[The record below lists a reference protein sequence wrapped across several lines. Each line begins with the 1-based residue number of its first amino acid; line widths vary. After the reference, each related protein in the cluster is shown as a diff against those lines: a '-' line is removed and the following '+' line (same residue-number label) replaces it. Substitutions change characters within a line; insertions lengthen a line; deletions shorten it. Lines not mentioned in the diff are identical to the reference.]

1 MIKKVYKFII
11 KLKIKEWYIIM
22 NKINLKNGIRR
33 FALLTALIL
42 SATAISTANDI
53 YENLYSFR
61 SKRKVENPDPD
72 SELKQ
77 KVKDRIRDVSTR
89 AEAESRL
96 VWVELPVWRL
106 KDGKKVSDTEKIQVL
121 DVLADEVKE
130 IFHEIHKGKEKFP
143 IKRLIG
149 YSWRGSFKSLHSTGR
164 AIDLNPEENP
174 QVNSNGKAIVGKSWQ
189 PNSNPYSIKPDGDV
203 VRAFTKRGWVWGA
216 NFRTRDY
223 MHFGFAEM

>member
-1 MIKKVYKFII
+1 
-11 KLKIKEWYIIM
+11 M
-22 NKINLKNGIRR
+22 NKINFKKKVRGLVTVI
-33 FALLTALIL
+33 ALIL
-42 SATAISTANDI
+42 STATLSTASSI
-53 YENLYSFR
+53 YENLYSF
-61 SKRKVENPDPD
+61 KPKQKIENPDPD
-72 SELKQ
+72 FELKQ
-77 KVKDRIRDVSTR
+77 KVKDRIKDVSTR

-96 VWVELPVWRL
+96 VWVEVPVWRL
-106 KDGKKVSDTEKIQVL
+106 KDGKKVSDTERFQIL
-121 DVLADEVKE
+121 DVLANDVKE

-143 IKRLIG
+143 IKNLIG

-189 PNSNPYSIKPDGDV
+189 PGSNPYSIKPDGDV
-203 VRAFTKRGWVWGA
+203 VRAFTKRGWIWGA

>member
-1 MIKKVYKFII
+1 
-11 KLKIKEWYIIM
+11 M
-22 NKINLKNGIRR
+22 NKINLKKNGRGLVTVI
-33 FALLTALIL
+33 ALIL
-42 SATAISTANDI
+42 STATLSTASSI
-53 YENLYSFR
+53 YENLYSF
-61 SKRKVENPDPD
+61 KPKQKIENPDPD
-72 SELKQ
+72 FELKQ
-77 KVKDRIRDVSTR
+77 KVKDRIKDVSTR

-96 VWVELPVWRL
+96 VWVEVPVWRL
-106 KDGKKVSDTEKIQVL
+106 KDGKKVSDTERFQIL
-121 DVLADEVKE
+121 DVLANDVKE

-143 IKRLIG
+143 IKNLIG

-189 PNSNPYSIKPDGDV
+189 PGSNPYSIKADGDV
-203 VRAFTKRGWVWGA
+203 VRAFTKRGWIWGA

>member
-1 MIKKVYKFII
+1 
-11 KLKIKEWYIIM
+11 M
-22 NKINLKNGIRR
+22 NKINLKKKVRGLVTVI
-33 FALLTALIL
+33 ALIL
-42 SATAISTANDI
+42 STATLSTASSI
-53 YENLYSFR
+53 YENLYSF
-61 SKRKVENPDPD
+61 KPKQKIENPDPD
-72 SELKQ
+72 FELKQ
-77 KVKDRIRDVSTR
+77 KVKDRIKDVSTR

-96 VWVELPVWRL
+96 VWVEVPVWRL
-106 KDGKKVSDTEKIQVL
+106 KDGKKVSDTERFQIL
-121 DVLADEVKE
+121 DVLANDVKE

-143 IKRLIG
+143 IKNLIG

-189 PNSNPYSIKPDGDV
+189 PGGNPYSIKPDGDV
-203 VRAFTKRGWVWGA
+203 VRAFTKRGWIWGA

>member
-1 MIKKVYKFII
+1 
-11 KLKIKEWYIIM
+11 M
-22 NKINLKNGIRR
+22 NKINLKKNGRGLVTVI
-33 FALLTALIL
+33 ALIL
-42 SATAISTANDI
+42 STATLSTASSI
-53 YENLYSFR
+53 YENLYSF
-61 SKRKVENPDPD
+61 KPKQKIENPDPD
-72 SELKQ
+72 FELKQ
-77 KVKDRIRDVSTR
+77 KVKDRIKDVSTR

-96 VWVELPVWRL
+96 VWVEVPVWRL
-106 KDGKKVSDTEKIQVL
+106 KDGKKVSDTERFQIL
-121 DVLADEVKE
+121 DVLANDVKE

-143 IKRLIG
+143 IKNLIG

-189 PNSNPYSIKPDGDV
+189 PGSNPYSIKTDGDV
-203 VRAFTKRGWVWGA
+203 VRAFTKRGWIWGA

>member
-1 MIKKVYKFII
+1 MIILKK
-11 KLKIKEWYIIM
+11 LR
-22 NKINLKNGIRR
+22 NKTNYLAILAI
-33 FALLTALIL
+33 LICI
-42 SATAISTANDI
+42 ATTISTANNI

-72 SELKQ
+72 FELKQ
-77 KVKDRIRDVSTR
+77 KVKDRIKDVSTR
-89 AEAESRL
+89 SEAESRL
-96 VWVELPVWRL
+96 VWVEVPVWRL
-106 KDGKKVSDTEKIQVL
+106 KDGKKVSDTEKFQIL
-121 DVLADEVKE
+121 DVLANDVKE

-143 IKRLIG
+143 IKNLIG

-189 PNSNPYSIKPDGDV
+189 PGSNPYSIKPDGDV
-203 VRAFTKRGWVWGA
+203 VRAFTKRGWTWGA

-223 MHFGFAEM
+223 MHFGFAEMQFK

>member
-1 MIKKVYKFII
+1 MIILKK
-11 KLKIKEWYIIM
+11 LR
-22 NKINLKNGIRR
+22 NKTNYLAILAI
-33 FALLTALIL
+33 LICI
-42 SATAISTANDI
+42 ATTISTANNI

-72 SELKQ
+72 FELKQ
-77 KVKDRIRDVSTR
+77 KVKDRIKDVSTTS
-89 AEAESRL
+89 EAESRL
-96 VWVELPVWRL
+96 VWVEVPVWRL
-106 KDGKKVSDTEKIQVL
+106 KDGKKVSDTERFQIL
-121 DVLADEVKE
+121 DVLANDVKE

-143 IKRLIG
+143 IKNLIG

-189 PNSNPYSIKPDGDV
+189 PGSNPYSIKPDGDV
-203 VRAFTKRGWVWGA
+203 VRAFTKRGWTWGA

>member
-1 MIKKVYKFII
+1 
-11 KLKIKEWYIIM
+11 M
-22 NKINLKNGIRR
+22 NKINLKKNGRGLVIVI
-33 FALLTALIL
+33 ALIL
-42 SATAISTANDI
+42 STATLSTASSI
-53 YENLYSFR
+53 YENLYSF
-61 SKRKVENPDPD
+61 KPKQKIENPDPD
-72 SELKQ
+72 FELKQ
-77 KVKDRIRDVSTR
+77 KVKDRIKDVSTR

-96 VWVELPVWRL
+96 VWVEVPVWRL
-106 KDGKKVSDTEKIQVL
+106 KDGKKVSDTERFQIL
-121 DVLADEVKE
+121 DVLANDVKE

-143 IKRLIG
+143 IKNLIG

-189 PNSNPYSIKPDGDV
+189 PGSHPNSIKPDGDV
-203 VRAFTKRGWVWGA
+203 VRAFTKRGRIWGA

>member
-1 MIKKVYKFII
+1 MIILKK
-11 KLKIKEWYIIM
+11 LR
-22 NKINLKNGIRR
+22 NKTNYLAILAISVC
-33 FALLTALIL
+33 FTATL
-42 SATAISTANDI
+42 STANGI
-53 YENLYSFR
+53 YKNLYSFKP
-61 SKRKVENPDPD
+61 KRKIENPDPD
-72 SELKQ
+72 FELKQ

-89 AEAESRL
+89 AEAESKL

-121 DVLADEVKE
+121 DVLADEIKE

-149 YSWRGSFKSLHSTGR
+149 YSWRGNLKSLHSTGR

-174 QVNSNGKAIVGKSWQ
+174 QVSINGEVLVGKVWE
-189 PNSNPYSIKPDGDV
+189 PKINPYSIKPDGDV

-223 MHFGFAEM
+223 MHFGFDEM

>member
-1 MIKKVYKFII
+1 
-11 KLKIKEWYIIM
+11 M
-22 NKINLKNGIRR
+22 NKINLKKNGRGLVTVIV
-33 FALLTALIL
+33 LIL
-42 SATAISTANDI
+42 STATLSTASSI
-53 YENLYSFR
+53 YENLYSF
-61 SKRKVENPDPD
+61 KPKQKIENPDPD
-72 SELKQ
+72 FELKQ
-77 KVKDRIRDVSTR
+77 KVKDRIKDVSTR

-96 VWVELPVWRL
+96 VWVEVPVWRL
-106 KDGKKVSDTEKIQVL
+106 KDGKKVSDTERFQIL
-121 DVLADEVKE
+121 DVLANDVKE

-143 IKRLIG
+143 IKNLIG

-189 PNSNPYSIKPDGDV
+189 PGSNPYSIKPDGDV
-203 VRAFTKRGWVWGA
+203 VRAFTKRGWIWGA

>member
-1 MIKKVYKFII
+1 
-11 KLKIKEWYIIM
+11 M
-22 NKINLKNGIRR
+22 NKINLKKNGRGFVTVI
-33 FALLTALIL
+33 ALIL
-42 SATAISTANDI
+42 STATLSTASSI
-53 YENLYSFR
+53 YENLYSF
-61 SKRKVENPDPD
+61 KPKQKIENPDPD
-72 SELKQ
+72 FELKQ
-77 KVKDRIRDVSTR
+77 KVKDRIKDISTR

-96 VWVELPVWRL
+96 VWVEVPVWRL
-106 KDGKKVSDTEKIQVL
+106 KDGKKVSDTERFQIL
-121 DVLADEVKE
+121 DVLANDVKE

-143 IKRLIG
+143 IKNLIG

-189 PNSNPYSIKPDGDV
+189 PGSNPYSIKPDGDV
-203 VRAFTKRGWVWGA
+203 VRAFTKRGWIWGA

>member
-1 MIKKVYKFII
+1 
-11 KLKIKEWYIIM
+11 M
-22 NKINLKNGIRR
+22 NKINLKKRIKQ
-33 FALLTALIL
+33 FTLLTVLIL
-42 SATAISTANDI
+42 SAATLSTTNGI
-53 YENLYSFR
+53 YKNLYSF
-61 SKRKVENPDPD
+61 KPKQKIENPDPD
-72 SELKQ
+72 FELKQ

-89 AEAESRL
+89 AEAESKL

-121 DVLADEVKE
+121 DVLADEIKE

-149 YSWRGSFKSLHSTGR
+149 YSWRGNLKSLHSTGR

-174 QVNSNGKAIVGKSWQ
+174 QVSINGEVLVGKVWE
-189 PNSNPYSIKPDGDV
+189 PKINPYSIKPDGDV

-223 MHFGFAEM
+223 MHFGFDEM

>member
-1 MIKKVYKFII
+1 
-11 KLKIKEWYIIM
+11 M
-22 NKINLKNGIRR
+22 NKINFKKKVRGLVTVI
-33 FALLTALIL
+33 ALIL
-42 SATAISTANDI
+42 STATLSTASNI
-53 YENLYSFR
+53 YENLYSF
-61 SKRKVENPDPD
+61 KPKQKIENPDPD
-72 SELKQ
+72 FELKQ
-77 KVKDRIRDVSTR
+77 KVKDRIKDVSTR

-96 VWVELPVWRL
+96 VWVEVPVWRL
-106 KDGKKVSDTEKIQVL
+106 KDGKKVSDTEKFQIL
-121 DVLADEVKE
+121 DVLANDVKE

-143 IKRLIG
+143 IKNLIG

-189 PNSNPYSIKPDGDV
+189 PGSNPYSIKPDGDV
-203 VRAFTKRGWVWGA
+203 VRAFTKRGWIWGA

>member
-1 MIKKVYKFII
+1 
-11 KLKIKEWYIIM
+11 M
-22 NKINLKNGIRR
+22 NKKNFKNEIRR
-33 FALLTALIL
+33 LALLTVLLFSI
-42 SATAISTANDI
+42 TVISIADENTDENN
-53 YENLYSFR
+53 ENLYSF
-61 SKRKVENPDPD
+61 KPKQKIENPDPD
-72 SELKQ
+72 FELKQ
-77 KVKDRIRDVSTR
+77 KVKDRIRDISTR

-96 VWVELPVWRL
+96 VWVEVPVWRL
-106 KDGKKVSDTEKIQVL
+106 KEDGKKVSDTETFQIL
-121 DVLADEVKE
+121 DILADEVKE

-174 QVNSNGKAIVGKSWQ
+174 QVNSNGKAIVGKSWE

-203 VRAFTKRGWVWGA
+203 VRTFTKRGWVWGA

-223 MHFGFAEM
+223 MHFGFDEM

>member
-1 MIKKVYKFII
+1 
-11 KLKIKEWYIIM
+11 M
-22 NKINLKNGIRR
+22 NKINLKKKARGLVTVIP
-33 FALLTALIL
+33 LIL
-42 SATAISTANDI
+42 STATLSTSSSI
-53 YENLYSFR
+53 YENLYSF
-61 SKRKVENPDPD
+61 KPKQKIENPDPD
-72 SELKQ
+72 FELKQ
-77 KVKDRIRDVSTR
+77 KVKDRIKDVSTR

-96 VWVELPVWRL
+96 VWVEVPVWRL
-106 KDGKKVSDTEKIQVL
+106 KDGKKVSDTERFQIL
-121 DVLADEVKE
+121 DVLANDVKE

-143 IKRLIG
+143 IKNLIG

-189 PNSNPYSIKPDGDV
+189 PGSNPYSIKPDGDV
-203 VRAFTKRGWVWGA
+203 VRAFTKRGWIWGA

>member
-1 MIKKVYKFII
+1 MIILKK
-11 KLKIKEWYIIM
+11 LR
-22 NKINLKNGIRR
+22 NKTNYLAILAI
-33 FALLTALIL
+33 LICI
-42 SATAISTANDI
+42 ATTISTANNI

-72 SELKQ
+72 FELKQ
-77 KVKDRIRDVSTR
+77 KVKDRIKDVSTR

-96 VWVELPVWRL
+96 VWVEVPVWRL
-106 KDGKKVSDTEKIQVL
+106 KDGKKVSDTERFQIL
-121 DVLADEVKE
+121 DVLANDVKE

-143 IKRLIG
+143 IKNLIG

-189 PNSNPYSIKPDGDV
+189 PGSNPYSIKPDGDV
-203 VRAFTKRGWVWGA
+203 VRAFTKRGWTWGA

>member
-1 MIKKVYKFII
+1 MIILKK
-11 KLKIKEWYIIM
+11 LR
-22 NKINLKNGIRR
+22 NKTNYLAILAI
-33 FALLTALIL
+33 LICI
-42 SATAISTANDI
+42 ATTISTANNI

-72 SELKQ
+72 FELKQ
-77 KVKDRIRDVSTR
+77 KVKDRIKDISTR

-96 VWVELPVWRL
+96 VWVEVPVWRL
-106 KDGKKVSDTEKIQVL
+106 KDGKKVSDTERFQIL
-121 DVLADEVKE
+121 DVLANDVKE

-143 IKRLIG
+143 IKNLIG

-189 PNSNPYSIKPDGDV
+189 PGDNPYSIKPDGDV
-203 VRAFTKRGWVWGA
+203 VRAFTKRGWTWGA

-223 MHFGFAEM
+223 MHFGFAEMQFK

>member
-1 MIKKVYKFII
+1 
-11 KLKIKEWYIIM
+11 M
-22 NKINLKNGIRR
+22 NKINFKKKARGLVTVI
-33 FALLTALIL
+33 ALIL
-42 SATAISTANDI
+42 STATLSTASSI
-53 YENLYSFR
+53 YENLYSF
-61 SKRKVENPDPD
+61 KPKQKIENPDPD
-72 SELKQ
+72 FELKQ
-77 KVKDRIRDVSTR
+77 KVKDSIKDVSTR

-96 VWVELPVWRL
+96 VWVEVPVWRL
-106 KDGKKVSDTEKIQVL
+106 KDGKKVSDTERFQIL
-121 DVLADEVKE
+121 DVLANDVKE

-143 IKRLIG
+143 IKNLIG

-189 PNSNPYSIKPDGDV
+189 PGSNPYSIKPDGDV
-203 VRAFTKRGWVWGA
+203 VRAFTKRGWIWGA

>member
-1 MIKKVYKFII
+1 
-11 KLKIKEWYIIM
+11 M
-22 NKINLKNGIRR
+22 NKINLKKNGRGLVTVI
-33 FALLTALIL
+33 ALIL
-42 SATAISTANDI
+42 STATLSAASSI
-53 YENLYSFR
+53 YENLYSF
-61 SKRKVENPDPD
+61 KPKQKIENPDPD
-72 SELKQ
+72 FELKQ
-77 KVKDRIRDVSTR
+77 KVKDRIKDVSTR

-96 VWVELPVWRL
+96 VWVEVPVWRL
-106 KDGKKVSDTEKIQVL
+106 KDGKKVSDTERFQIL
-121 DVLADEVKE
+121 DVLANDVKE

-143 IKRLIG
+143 IKNLIG

-189 PNSNPYSIKPDGDV
+189 PGSNPYSIKPDGDV
-203 VRAFTKRGWVWGA
+203 VRAFTKRGWTWGA

>member
-1 MIKKVYKFII
+1 MIILKK
-11 KLKIKEWYIIM
+11 LR
-22 NKINLKNGIRR
+22 NKTNYL
-33 FALLTALIL
+33 AIL
-42 SATAISTANDI
+42 AISICIAATLSTASNI

-77 KVKDRIRDVSTR
+77 RVKDRIRDISTR
-89 AEAESRL
+89 AEAEERL
-96 VWVELPVWRL
+96 VWVEVPVWRL
-106 KDGKKVSDTEKIQVL
+106 KDGKKISDRERFQVL

-130 IFHEIHKGKEKFP
+130 IFHEIHKGKKKFP

-149 YSWRGSFKSLHSTGR
+149 YSWRGSLKSLHSTGR

-174 QVNSNGKAIVGKSWQ
+174 QVNSNGKAIVGKSWE

-203 VRAFTKRGWVWGA
+203 VRAFTKRGWIWGA

-223 MHFGFAEM
+223 MHFGFDEM

>member
-1 MIKKVYKFII
+1 MIILKK
-11 KLKIKEWYIIM
+11 LR
-22 NKINLKNGIRR
+22 NKTNYLAILAI
-33 FALLTALIL
+33 LICI
-42 SATAISTANDI
+42 ATTISTANNI

-72 SELKQ
+72 FELKQ
-77 KVKDRIRDVSTR
+77 KVKDRIKDVSTR

-96 VWVELPVWRL
+96 VWVEVPVWRL
-106 KDGKKVSDTEKIQVL
+106 KDGKKVSDTERFQIL
-121 DVLADEVKE
+121 DVLANDVKE

-143 IKRLIG
+143 IKNLIG
-149 YSWRGSFKSLHSTGR
+149 YSQRGSFKSLHSTGR

-189 PNSNPYSIKPDGDV
+189 PGDNPYSIKPDGDV
-203 VRAFTKRGWVWGA
+203 VRAFTKRGWIWGA

-223 MHFGFAEM
+223 MHFGFAEMQFK

>member
-1 MIKKVYKFII
+1 
-11 KLKIKEWYIIM
+11 M
-22 NKINLKNGIRR
+22 NKINLKKNGRGLVTVI
-33 FALLTALIL
+33 ALIL
-42 SATAISTANDI
+42 STATLSTASSI
-53 YENLYSFR
+53 YENLYSF
-61 SKRKVENPDPD
+61 KPKQKIENPDPD
-72 SELKQ
+72 FELKQ
-77 KVKDRIRDVSTR
+77 KVKDRIKDVSTR

-96 VWVELPVWRL
+96 VWVEVPVWRL
-106 KDGKKVSDTEKIQVL
+106 KDGKKVSDTERFQIL
-121 DVLADEVKE
+121 DILANDVKE

-143 IKRLIG
+143 IKNLIG

-189 PNSNPYSIKPDGDV
+189 PGDNPYSIKPDGDV
-203 VRAFTKRGWVWGA
+203 VRAFTKRGWIWGA

>member
-1 MIKKVYKFII
+1 
-11 KLKIKEWYIIM
+11 M
-22 NKINLKNGIRR
+22 NKINLKKNGRGLVTVI
-33 FALLTALIL
+33 ALIL
-42 SATAISTANDI
+42 STATLSTASSI
-53 YENLYSFR
+53 YENLYSF
-61 SKRKVENPDPD
+61 KPKQKIENPDPD
-72 SELKQ
+72 FELKQ
-77 KVKDRIRDVSTR
+77 KVKDRIKDVSTR

-96 VWVELPVWRL
+96 VWVEVPVWRL
-106 KDGKKVSDTEKIQVL
+106 KDGKKVSDTERFQIL
-121 DVLADEVKE
+121 DVLANDVKE

-143 IKRLIG
+143 IKNLIG

-174 QVNSNGKAIVGKSWQ
+174 QVNSSGKAIVGKSWE

-203 VRAFTKRGWVWGA
+203 VRAFTKRGWIWGA

>member
-1 MIKKVYKFII
+1 
-11 KLKIKEWYIIM
+11 M
-22 NKINLKNGIRR
+22 NKINFKKNGRGLVIVI
-33 FALLTALIL
+33 ALIL
-42 SATAISTANDI
+42 STATLSTASSI
-53 YENLYSFR
+53 YENLYSF
-61 SKRKVENPDPD
+61 KPKQKIENPDPD
-72 SELKQ
+72 FELKQ
-77 KVKDRIRDVSTR
+77 KVNDRIKDVSTR

-96 VWVELPVWRL
+96 VWVEVPVWRL
-106 KDGKKVSDTEKIQVL
+106 KDGKKVSDTERFQIL
-121 DVLADEVKE
+121 DVLANDVKE

-143 IKRLIG
+143 IKNLIG

-189 PNSNPYSIKPDGDV
+189 PGSNPYSIKPDGDV
-203 VRAFTKRGWVWGA
+203 VRAFTKRGWIWGA

>member
-1 MIKKVYKFII
+1 
-11 KLKIKEWYIIM
+11 M
-22 NKINLKNGIRR
+22 NKINFKKNGRGVVTVI
-33 FALLTALIL
+33 ALIL
-42 SATAISTANDI
+42 STATLSTASSI
-53 YENLYSFR
+53 YENLYSF
-61 SKRKVENPDPD
+61 KPKQKIENPDPD
-72 SELKQ
+72 FELKQ
-77 KVKDRIRDVSTR
+77 KVKDRIKDVSTR

-96 VWVELPVWRL
+96 VWVEVPVWRL
-106 KDGKKVSDTEKIQVL
+106 KDGKKVSDTERFQIL
-121 DVLADEVKE
+121 DVLANDVKE

-143 IKRLIG
+143 IKNLIG

-189 PNSNPYSIKPDGDV
+189 PGSNPYSIKPDGDV
-203 VRAFTKRGWVWGA
+203 VRAFTKRGWTWGA

>member
-1 MIKKVYKFII
+1 MIILKK
-11 KLKIKEWYIIM
+11 LR
-22 NKINLKNGIRR
+22 NKTNYLAILAI
-33 FALLTALIL
+33 LICI
-42 SATAISTANDI
+42 ATTISTANNI

-72 SELKQ
+72 FELKQ
-77 KVKDRIRDVSTR
+77 KVKDRIKDVSTR

-96 VWVELPVWRL
+96 VWVEVPVWRL
-106 KDGKKVSDTEKIQVL
+106 KDGKKVSDTERFQIL
-121 DVLADEVKE
+121 DVLANDVKE

-143 IKRLIG
+143 IKNLIG

-189 PNSNPYSIKPDGDV
+189 PGSNPYSIKPDGDV
-203 VRAFTKRGWVWGA
+203 VRAFTKRGWIWGA

>member
-1 MIKKVYKFII
+1 
-11 KLKIKEWYIIM
+11 M
-22 NKINLKNGIRR
+22 NKINFKKNGRGLVTVI
-33 FALLTALIL
+33 ALIL
-42 SATAISTANDI
+42 STATLSTASSI
-53 YENLYSFR
+53 YENLYSF
-61 SKRKVENPDPD
+61 KPKQKIENPDPD
-72 SELKQ
+72 FELKQ
-77 KVKDRIRDVSTR
+77 KVKDRIKDISTR

-96 VWVELPVWRL
+96 VWVEVPVWRL
-106 KDGKKVSDTEKIQVL
+106 KDGKKVSDTERFQIL
-121 DVLADEVKE
+121 DVLANDVKE

-143 IKRLIG
+143 IKNLIG

-189 PNSNPYSIKPDGDV
+189 PGSNPYSIKPDGDV
-203 VRAFTKRGWVWGA
+203 VRAFTKRGWTWGA